1 MNDTRTIRD
10 LRDLPADR
18 VARCRALLVET
29 AVALVV
35 QKRLVPNARA
45 ILVAR
50 LQVALADLACVVEE
64 PIYVVRMAAERV
76 VRAYEKPD
84 AWSWQDQAENDLR
97 MALQSYFA
105 ARSDAAYARLGG
117 ADPVLIES

>member
-10 LRDLPADR
+10 LQSLPADR

-35 QKRLVPNARA
+35 QKRLVLHARTL
-45 ILVAR
+45 LVGR

-84 AWSWQDQAENDLR
+84 AWTWQDQAENDLR
-97 MALQSYFA
+97 IALQSYFA
-105 ARSDAAYARLGG
+105 ARSDAAISRLSG

>member
-1 MNDTRTIRD
+1 MNDPRTI
-10 LRDLPADR
+10 RDLPADR

-35 QKRLVPNARA
+35 QKRLAPKARE
-45 ILVAR
+45 LFVDR

-64 PIYVVRMAAERV
+64 PIYVVRVTAERV

-97 MALQSYFA
+97 VALQSYFA